1 MTNEN
6 MLTITDMKNRWILS
20 VAQREPDGALVTHD
34 WRRMQPKYRPACV
47 PVDQPCVVLS
57 SKEIAVFDSPEALH
71 MLGMFLVD
79 MSLELADELGMDIE
93 YDEAIPD
100 IEEEDDDLD
109 DLNMDFTEE
118 L

>member
-6 MLTITDMKNRWILS
+6 MLTITDLKNKWILS
-20 VAQREPDGALVTHD
+20 VAQREPDGALVTQD

-47 PVDQPCVVLS
+47 PVERPCVVIS
-57 SKEIAVFDSPEALH
+57 TKEIAVFENPESLH

-93 YDEAIPD
+93 YEDIPD
-100 IEEEDDDLD
+100 VEEDDEDLD
-109 DLNMDFTEE
+109 DLNLDFTEGM
-118 L
+118 